1 MNYRKLPGKPD
12 IVFTRPKIAVF
23 VDGDFW
29 HGKTFEKYDVHTNAN
44 FWHEK
49 IKRNVE
55 RDLDNTI
62 TLRDNGWIVLR
73 FWETDIKKH
82 LDECIAEVLRQI
94 ELCKSTPG
102 GTPWKNQ

>member
-1 MNYRKLPGKPD
+1 MHL
-12 IVFTRPKIAVF
+12 
-23 VDGDFW
+23 
-29 HGKTFEKYDVHTNAN
+29 N
-44 FWHEK
+44 FQKVCNFLLQFREK

-82 LDECIAEVLRQI
+82 LDECVAEVLRQI
-94 ELCKSTPG
+94 ELRKNTTPG